1 MLEKYFFDSSAFIE
15 ILREQSRSVAVERL
29 LDSLKRSQKFT
40 SVLVAYEL
48 YRGIPLSYSR
58 RKSQTQALNEI
69 LADFTLKPVHE
80 AVAMH
85 AAKLH
90 RFSKG
95 DIDPVLAAQCIDGGY
110 TLVTVNEKDFVRV
123 PGIRLAKL

>member
-58 RKSQTQALNEI
+58 R
-69 LADFTLKPVHE
+69 
-80 AVAMH
+80 
-85 AAKLH
+85 AA
-90 RFSKG
+90 
-95 DIDPVLAAQCIDGGY
+95 
-110 TLVTVNEKDFVRV
+110 
-123 PGIRLAKL
+123 